1 MLLSL
6 SSGIMAFRW
15 LAKDTVAHGGGRSL
29 KVDVKGPKVGTHVRP
44 LPNLF

>member
-15 LAKDTVAHGGGRSL
+15 LAKDAVAHGGGRSL
-29 KVDVKGPKVGTHVRP
+29 RVDMKEPKVGTHVHP
-44 LPNLF
+44 LPNPF